1 MDRSSLISKL
11 KSETSSEVVD
21 ALAEI
26 SRSGNMHDLSVTIG
40 MIRNADPTISRAAVK
55 ATDTI
60 IREAI
65 ITNYH
70 KLGSEGRRKLAEI
83 IEKIHPDTVQELIK
97 EIHKAND
104 ENKIHG
110 LMLLGV
116 LRRRPDVKHLIETLM
131 QSNNERVRA
140 TATQAISN
148 FPEKG
153 EQVLLLKKLN
163 DPDERVRANAVEAL
177 GDFGDRK
184 MIYSIKRLLNDGNN
198 RVRANAIKS
207 LYQLGDNR
215 IENELVLMLSDRDTS
230 MIASALWLI
239 NELGVMSV
247 EIKEKCVHLRNHVD
261 PIIQRNLD
269 SVKAQFEEVTEAIK
283 VTLAEEKRALF
294 IANNKM
300 VGGSVAKRK
309 KPSILS
315 LKRS

>member
-1 MDRSSLISKL
+1 MERSSLISKL
-11 KSETSSEVVD
+11 KSQNPSDVVE

-26 SRSGNMHDLSVTIG
+26 SRSGNMHDLSLTIG
-40 MIRNADPTISRAAVK
+40 LIRN
-55 ATDTI
+55 TDTI
-60 IREAI
+60 ISKAAI
-65 ITNYH
+65 KTTDSIIRKAIVTNYH

-97 EIHKAND
+97 EIHRAND

-110 LMLLGV
+110 LMILGV
-116 LRRRPDVKHLIETLM
+116 LRRRPDVKHLIESLM

-140 TATQAISN
+140 TATLAISN

-177 GDFGDRK
+177 GEFGDRK

-198 RVRANAIKS
+198 RVRANAIQS
-207 LYQLGDNR
+207 LYKLGDSR
-215 IENELVLMLSDRDTS
+215 IENELVIMLSDRDAS
-230 MIASALWLI
+230 MIASGLWLI
-239 NELGVMSV
+239 NELGVMSS
-247 EIKEKCVHLRNHVD
+247 EIKDKCVVLRTHVD
-261 PIIQRNLD
+261 PTIQRNLEAI
-269 SVKAQFEEVTEAIK
+269 KTQFEEVAEAIK
-283 VTLAEEKRALF
+283 TTIAEEKRALF

-309 KPSILS
+309 KPVASTRQVS
-315 LKRS
+315 